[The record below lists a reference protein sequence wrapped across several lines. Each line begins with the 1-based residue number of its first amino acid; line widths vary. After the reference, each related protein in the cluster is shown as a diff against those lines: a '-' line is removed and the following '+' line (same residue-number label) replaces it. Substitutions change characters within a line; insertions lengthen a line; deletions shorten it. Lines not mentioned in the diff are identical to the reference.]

1 VENQTALTNELPAA
15 PLPLPPFDLHV
26 YRAGLVAGILT
37 FLAFAGVAKD
47 IAALMSPGDRGELT
61 WGFLSVRYT
70 SLSRVWFGYRF
81 VGETAWLAAV
91 PHLLL
96 YGASMIGLAGAR
108 RWGWYVAFA
117 YVLYVP
123 LSEWTYMF
131 LYPLGYLSGQPYPD
145 PIRWS
150 EWVFLLISFPL
161 ELLAAWLLWWYRD
174 VFVR

>member
-1 VENQTALTNELPAA
+1 VEDQPAA
-15 PLPLPPFDLHV
+15 LSTSALPTVSAIDLHV
-26 YRAGLVAGILT
+26 YRAGVIAGVLT
-37 FLAFAGVAKD
+37 FLAFVGVVKD
-47 IAALMSPGDRGELT
+47 IAVLLSPGERGELT

-81 VGETAWLAAV
+81 VGETAWLAAA

-96 YGASMIGLAGAR
+96 YGASMVGLAGAR
-108 RWGWYVAFA
+108 RWGWYVALA
-117 YVLYVP
+117 YVLYIP

-150 EWVFLLISFPL
+150 EWVFLMISFPL
-161 ELLAAWLLWWYRD
+161 EVLAAWLLWWYRD